1 MINVLIVED
10 EKPAQEYLIRL
21 LTQLHFDINILAIK
35 SDIKSTVIWLKSH
48 VADLIFMDIQLA
60 DGVSF
65 KIFDEIEVR
74 TPVIFTTAFDQY
86 AIKAFKF
93 NSIDYLLKPI
103 DPDDL
108 KKSLE
113 KFSNNRSQIS
123 PLMLREL
130 LKQVHPLQNPYQE
143 RFVVFV
149 GEKVL
154 SIIINQIAY
163 FEAEDRYVY
172 LVKKDGSRYIVNYN
186 LSDLIQ
192 KLDPKI
198 FFRLNRSFIAGFD
211 AIRSMHHLSKSR
223 IKVELIPAAKREVIV
238 SNIQASGFK
247 HWLNQ

>member
-130 LKQVHPLQNPYQE
+130 LKQVHPLQKHRIAPELHPRRLRKNGGGGARQT
-143 RFVVFV
+143 R
-149 GEKVL
+149 GRDL
-154 SIIINQIAY
+154 GGRIIC
-163 FEAEDRYVY
+163 
-172 LVKKDGSRYIVNYN
+172 
-186 LSDLIQ
+186 
-192 KLDPKI
+192 
-198 FFRLNRSFIAGFD
+198 
-211 AIRSMHHLSKSR
+211 
-223 IKVELIPAAKREVIV
+223 
-238 SNIQASGFK
+238 
-247 HWLNQ
+247 